1 MQPVLSEQAGKERKV
16 TTAWG
21 IRQKKVKLRREMPS
35 PSPSP
40 LLATG
45 MRALH
50 TPGEVQRVSALS
62 LVCEEEEE
70 EEGCT
75 APWG

>member
-1 MQPVLSEQAGKERKV
+1 MQPVLSEQAGKECKV

-35 PSPSP
+35 PSPFP
-40 LLATG
+40 LSATG

-50 TPGEVQRVSALS
+50 TPGLVQCVAAPS
-62 LVCEEEEE
+62 LVCEEE
-70 EEGCT
+70 
-75 APWG
+75 